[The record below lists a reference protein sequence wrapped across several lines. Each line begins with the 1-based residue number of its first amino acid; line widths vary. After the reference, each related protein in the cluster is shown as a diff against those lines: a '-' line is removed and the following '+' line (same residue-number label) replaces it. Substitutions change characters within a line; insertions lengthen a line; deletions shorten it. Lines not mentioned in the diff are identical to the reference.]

1 MSPSPPGP
9 GLAPNPARTIEADAG
24 DPYVLP
30 GVLVGVIGDVFVG
43 AVVGVDVVTCES
55 DLVGSSEVA

>member
-9 GLAPNPARTIEADAG
+9 GLAPNPARTIEADAEI
-24 DPYVLP
+24 PYVLP
-30 GVLVGVIGDVFVG
+30 GVLVGVFGDVFVG

-55 DLVGSSEVA
+55 DLVEGSKLA